1 MIKATQLSKRYDG
14 VTALHA
20 LDLHVGRGEIFC
32 LLGPNG
38 AGKTTTIN
46 LFLGFLTPDG
56 GKAEINGLEVSRH
69 LLETKR
75 YLAYIPEQV
84 NLYRNLSGLEN
95 LAYFSA
101 LAGHAY
107 SRSELLYFLI
117 EAGLTKAAANLP
129 VGAYSK
135 GMRQKVGIAAALA
148 KDARA
153 LLLDE
158 PTSGLD
164 PAASHEFSQSLRK
177 LAERGVAVLMTTHD
191 LYRAKDV
198 ASRVGI
204 MKQGR
209 LLTVQASGELS
220 HADLESLYLEH
231 VQ

>member
-1 MIKATQLSKRYDG
+1 
-14 VTALHA
+14 
-20 LDLHVGRGEIFC
+20 
-32 LLGPNG
+32 
-38 AGKTTTIN
+38 
-46 LFLGFLTPDG
+46 
-56 GKAEINGLEVSRH
+56 
-69 LLETKR
+69 
-75 YLAYIPEQV
+75 
-84 NLYRNLSGLEN
+84 
-95 LAYFSA
+95 
-101 LAGHAY
+101 
-107 SRSELLYFLI
+107 
-117 EAGLTKAAANLP
+117 
-129 VGAYSK
+129 
-135 GMRQKVGIAAALA
+135 MRQKVGIAAALA